1 MDVVQGPAS
10 VAGRREVHTGT
21 LLTLLPQTKCSL
33 FLSRSGPNHSSTGA
47 LTVFIMRRL
56 EFS

>member
-1 MDVVQGPAS
+1 MVQGPAS

-21 LLTLLPQTKCSL
+21 LLTLLPQTKCFP

-47 LTVFIMRRL
+47 LRVFIIRML